1 MSENPRSD
9 RAKTLFY
16 FGIGLLLLLAITYY
30 AVRRERGTGEHP
42 LPQITANNFEVE
54 VLKAENPVL
63 VDFYADWCGPC
74 RMMEPVLIEF
84 AKENP
89 NVKVVQV
96 NVDDNAELA
105 QHYQINSIPNIIL
118 FKNGEKIA
126 RQVGVTT
133 KDGLKEL
140 VEQ

>member
-1 MSENPRSD
+1 
-9 RAKTLFY
+9 
-16 FGIGLLLLLAITYY
+16 
-30 AVRRERGTGEHP
+30 
-42 LPQITANNFEVE
+42 
-54 VLKAENPVL
+54 
-63 VDFYADWCGPC
+63 
-74 RMMEPVLIEF
+74 MEPVLIEF